1 MVSKIVFLPDHL
13 VRRTIQLRLRR
24 SDMSEDEYP
33 HGTGFVID
41 VDDTQCVLTA
51 SHVIPVSRTDPY
63 VDWSIEYRRRRQWR
77 RLDYQTHPRFT
88 SQEEDLAFIIL
99 RDKIANSDV
108 EVSLGVGAQ
117 LGQEVLIAGF
127 PKVDDMTD
135 GSNLRG
141 FPYPHVRRGSI
152 ESWTVSPRTYLI
164 DGFVAPGYSGG
175 PVIKL
180 DPEEEKLQLLGIVS
194 SIDTGDPGDGDKL
207 FPIVDENRFP
217 IEGKFYL
224 YPQGIVKAF
233 AVDDIADHIS
243 HHLEQ
248 HS

>member
-24 SDMSEDEYP
+24 SDMSEDEYS

-63 VDWSIEYRRRRQWR
+63 VDWSIEYRHRRQWR

-99 RDKIANSDV
+99 REKIVNSDV

-135 GSNLRG
+135 G
-141 FPYPHVRRGSI
+141 V
-152 ESWTVSPRTYLI
+152 I
-164 DGFVAPGYSGG
+164 D
-175 PVIKL
+175 
-180 DPEEEKLQLLGIVS
+180 
-194 SIDTGDPGDGDKL
+194 
-207 FPIVDENRFP
+207 
-217 IEGKFYL
+217 
-224 YPQGIVKAF
+224 
-233 AVDDIADHIS
+233 
-243 HHLEQ
+243 
-248 HS
+248 